1 MSACTLWQ
9 ASRRVGE
16 LLRDSSDAAALREAV
31 DIDGTRG
38 PADPHVTIVRHILAG
53 FNPLRTRPLLLGLY
67 LPRIPSMGPIPGY
80 DELGRIDGGAE
91 FLDSTARV
99 SSTMLSIVEYLRVRV
114 PRYPSIPVPDL
125 GAGSPAV
132 VNDGFLAFDRLPW
145 PAAARAR
152 RPPDEHSEL
161 DTGSVLDID
170 ITALQESVDEVR
182 EALEQQEAWRE
193 FARVS
198 AEIGDTDLEQLR
210 RICAE
215 FDELTTEAVVD
226 ERAGDLLM
234 QRGQY
239 ARAVLEEAHSRAS
252 DRAGEYLAGF
262 RRVDHLINLA
272 AAVIS
277 ERVAH
282 DTPIG
287 LPAEAEVS
295 WHRIGGT
302 VEVRALIPADPLPF
316 LHPGRLVVYQAD
328 PPVGGAWFLSGTSH
342 TINFELGS
350 QSTLTG
356 EGLEDSAGVFDDL
369 VRPESD
375 RATTS
380 TERPRAGPPQGQS

>member
-1 MSACTLWQ
+1 MSARTLWQ
-9 ASRRVGE
+9 ASRDAGE
-16 LLRDSSDAAALREAV
+16 VLRASSDAAALREAV

-38 PADPHVTIVRHILAG
+38 AARPHVTMVRHILAG

-80 DELGRIDGGAE
+80 DELVRIDGGAE
-91 FLDSTARV
+91 FLDSAARV
-99 SSTMLSIVEYLRVRV
+99 ASTLLSIVEYLRVRL
-114 PRYPSIPVPDL
+114 PGYPDIPVPDL
-125 GAGSPAV
+125 VAGSPAV

-145 PAAARAR
+145 PAAARV
-152 RPPDEHSEL
+152 RPADEHSEL
-161 DTGSVLDID
+161 GTGSDLDID
-170 ITALQESVDEVR
+170 VTALQESVDEVR
-182 EALEQQEAWRE
+182 EALEEQDAWRE

-215 FDELTTEAVVD
+215 FDERTTEAVVD
-226 ERAGDLLM
+226 ERAGELLM

-239 ARAVLEEAHSRAS
+239 ARAVLEEAHSRAG
-252 DRAGEYLAGF
+252 DLAGEYLAGF
-262 RRVDHLINLA
+262 RRVDHLVYIA

-282 DTPIG
+282 HSPIG

-302 VEVRALIPADPLPF
+302 VEVRALVPADPLPF

-328 PPVGGAWFLSGTSH
+328 PPAGGAWFLSGTSH

-369 VRPESD
+369 VRPES
-375 RATTS
+375 
-380 TERPRAGPPQGQS
+380 GQGNDQH